1 MDEID
6 RILSSEALVEPAPE
20 FPRSVMTAVLREA
33 SAPPPIPF
41 PWRRIAASAAVMTL
55 ASTGLAAAPAF
66 REPAQRV
73 ITALGAIEGPFAG
86 LAFGSIGLS
95 LVILMAILWMCWRA
109 D

>member
-1 MDEID
+1 MDDID
-6 RILSSEALVEPAPE
+6 RMLTSEALVEPSPD
-20 FPRSVMTAVLREA
+20 FTLRVMAAVQREA

-41 PWRRIAASAAVMTL
+41 PWRRIAASAAAMTV

-73 ITALGAIEGPFAG
+73 ITALGAIDGPSAG
-86 LAFGSIGLS
+86 LAFVSTALS
-95 LVILMAILWMCWRA
+95 FVILAWTLWVSWRA